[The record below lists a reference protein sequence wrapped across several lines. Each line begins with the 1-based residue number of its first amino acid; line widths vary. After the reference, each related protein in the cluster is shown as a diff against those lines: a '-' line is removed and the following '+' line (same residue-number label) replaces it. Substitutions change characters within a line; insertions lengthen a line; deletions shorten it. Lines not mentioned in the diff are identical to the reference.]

1 MRTLVVAPA
10 WVGDMVMAHTLVPGL
25 VERGDVHF
33 VAPPNTAPLATRM
46 DGVAAVHD
54 IRTRHGVLGLGER
67 HAVGKRLRQ
76 CRFDQAIVLP
86 GSFKSALAP
95 LFAAIP
101 KRTGWRG
108 EFRYGVLNDVR
119 RLDAQRWPRL
129 VDRFAALADVVPA
142 RPRLRVDVQARRRL
156 LAKHHLTTE
165 RPVVALCPGA
175 DYGPAKR
182 WPDDHFA
189 ALARRCAEAGAEVW
203 VLGGPR
209 DAGSA
214 LSATASAV
222 DLAGRTSLLDAVD
235 LLSAASAVVA
245 NDSGLMHVAAA
256 LDVPLVA
263 VYGSSSPRFTPPL
276 SDRAVVM
283 QRELGCRPC
292 FRRECPLGHTD
303 CLHGIAPGQV
313 FDALCRI
320 GIFAQANADRAP
332 A

>member
-1 MRTLVVAPA
+1 
-10 WVGDMVMAHTLVPGL
+10 MVMAHTLVPGL

-33 VAPPNTAPLATRM
+33 LAPPNTAPLATRM
-46 DGVAAVHD
+46 NGVAAVHE
-54 IRTRHGVLGLGER
+54 IHTRHGVLGLGER
-67 HAVGKRLRQ
+67 HTVGKRLRQ

-95 LFAAIP
+95 LFAGIP

-119 RLDAQRWPRL
+119 KPDVRRWPRL
-129 VDRFAALADVVPA
+129 VDRFAALANVAPA
-142 RPRLRVDVQARRRL
+142 RPRLRADGKARQRL
-156 LAKHHLTTE
+156 LAKHRLTTE

-182 WPDDHFA
+182 WPEEHFA
-189 ALARRCAEAGAEVW
+189 ALARRCAEAGADVW

-209 DAGSA
+209 DAGSIP
-214 LSATASAV
+214 STATSAV

-256 LDVPLVA
+256 LDVPVVA

-276 SDRAVVM
+276 SERAVVM
-283 QRELGCRPC
+283 QRELDCRPC

-303 CLHGIAPGQV
+303 CLRGIAPAQV
-313 FDALCRI
+313 FDALCRLDV
-320 GIFAQANADRAP
+320 FAQANADQAP